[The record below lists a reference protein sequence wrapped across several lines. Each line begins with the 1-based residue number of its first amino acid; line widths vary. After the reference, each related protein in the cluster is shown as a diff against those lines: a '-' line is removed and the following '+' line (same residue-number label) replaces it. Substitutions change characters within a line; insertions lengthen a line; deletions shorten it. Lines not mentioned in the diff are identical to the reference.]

1 MIAAMAPC
9 SLFYHRSGHLSRG
22 RYTWS
27 RIALN
32 VLEKKPIEWG
42 PMSKRVLIVDDSS
55 IMRKMI
61 RSTLE
66 KENHQIVGEAKNGK
80 DAVEM
85 YKILNPDLVTMD
97 ITMREMD
104 GFAAA
109 TEILSFDASARI
121 IFLSN
126 LDEDKYSEDV
136 RRIGAIGY
144 VNKHNA
150 KAILDLIGSH

>member
-1 MIAAMAPC
+1 MGQNI
-9 SLFYHRSGHLSRG
+9 
-22 RYTWS
+22 
-27 RIALN
+27 
-32 VLEKKPIEWG
+32 
-42 PMSKRVLIVDDSS
+42 LIVDDSS

-61 RSTLE
+61 KKTF
-66 KENHQIVGEAKNGK
+66 ENGEHRVVGEAKNGK

-85 YKILNPDLVTMD
+85 YKKLNPDFVTMD

-109 TEILSFDASARI
+109 KEILKYDADARI

-126 LDEDKYSEDV
+126 LDEDRYSQDAK
-136 RRIGAIGY
+136 RIGAKGY

-150 KAILDLIGSH
+150 KAIIDLIDNNE